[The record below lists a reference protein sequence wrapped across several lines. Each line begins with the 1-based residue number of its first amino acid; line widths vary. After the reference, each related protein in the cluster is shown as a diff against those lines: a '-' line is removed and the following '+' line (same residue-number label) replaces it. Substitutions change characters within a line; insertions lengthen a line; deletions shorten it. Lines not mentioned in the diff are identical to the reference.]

1 MGVSSLIGLLIATSG
16 CPFTD
21 FLKPMVR
28 FHLPF
33 ATEEETL
40 WRATSTYLLAKYYLK
55 KKGYDPEI
63 ELKGLSEIY
72 ENIGLVNVA
81 IIKRLQAATEKDST
95 LNALVVLDV
104 FATSLSLEVEEF
116 WAENEHIFMP
126 FLKSCIEKEEKKITS
141 QFDSDPLLKLK
152 AREVDLRAM
161 ENERK
166 KEADQVKEEI
176 DRAKLVQAKDLTED
190 KLEQNEDLANLRA
203 DTSIEKQLL
212 ANSFKNTKK

>member
-1 MGVSSLIGLLIATSG
+1 MGQQVEARKAVLIAEMTE
-16 CPFTD
+16 D
-21 FLKPMVR
+21 FM
-28 FHLPF
+28 
-33 ATEEETL
+33 
-40 WRATSTYLLAKYYLK
+40 
-55 KKGYDPEI
+55 
-63 ELKGLSEIY
+63 
-72 ENIGLVNVA
+72 
-81 IIKRLQAATEKDST
+81 
-95 LNALVVLDV
+95 
-104 FATSLSLEVEEF
+104 
-116 WAENEHIFMP
+116 
-126 FLKSCIEKEEKKITS
+126 KEEKKITS

-166 KEADQVKEEI
+166 KEADQAKEEI